1 MNGLLGN
8 QVQQPQPQPTSAGL
22 LTHLAQ
28 MLGIGPPAKTVDLQP
43 QYQKY
48 ASALMEQGQEPL
60 KWPEWLQQNG
70 YTLSQTGQVIPM
82 PQQMQQTQQ
91 PQGLLHP

>member
-1 MNGLLGN
+1 MNGLLDS
-8 QVQQPQPQPTSAGL
+8 QPQQPQDKTGL
-22 LTHLAQ
+22 LMHLAQ

-48 ASALMEQGQEPL
+48 AIATQEQGQQPMQ
-60 KWPEWLQQNG
+60 WPEWLQQNG